1 MKRKSNGRRVLKAP
15 KSRPVLAK
23 KIASDNR
30 HRRRERVGEVKKVG
44 GTVHLNREQFN
55 ARHLHCI
62 NIRMVYADIE
72 RTLTDHISYGLGVPH
87 KVKGND
93 DVPSMKAHCDHP
105 EDGMC
110 GQNPT
115 DEQLAWINAKLSGKL
130 FTVGE
135 VKDGELNGSQPESE
149 PVKPVSVGVAP
160 STTGLETKPKFKF
173 RLGGLNGS

>member
-15 KSRPVLAK
+15 KSRPALAK

-30 HRRRERVGEVKKVG
+30 HRRREKVGEVRKTG
-44 GTVHLNREQFN
+44 GTIHLNREQFN

-62 NIRMVYADIE
+62 NIRMVYADME

-93 DVPSMKAHCDHP
+93 DVPAMKAHCDHP

-115 DEQLAWINAKLSGKL
+115 DEQLVWINAKLAGKL
-130 FTVGE
+130 FKVEETE
-135 VKDGELNGSQPESE
+135 NDGELNGSQSE
-149 PVKPVSVGVAP
+149 RQPVSLGVTP
-160 STTGLETKPKFKF
+160 STTGLEAKPKFKF